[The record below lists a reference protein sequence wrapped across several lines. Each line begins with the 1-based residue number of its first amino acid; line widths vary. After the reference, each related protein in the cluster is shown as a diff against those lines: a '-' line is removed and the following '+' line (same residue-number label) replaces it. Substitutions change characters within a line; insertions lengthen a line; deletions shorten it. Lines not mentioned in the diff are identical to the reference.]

1 MACDVV
7 VIRVESSLGFE
18 YLCPHQLDVV
28 KAFATGRDM
37 LVPLPTGSRKSILMI
52 QTLVNPTYE
61 VLACKT
67 SLALTLSI
75 RLLQGQGT
83 LLLRTRA

>member
-7 VIRVESSLGFE
+7 VRRVELILGFE
-18 YLCPHQLDVV
+18 HLCPHQLDVV

-37 LVPLPTGSRKSILMI
+37 LVPLPTGSRKSILTI

-61 VLACKT
+61 VLACT
-67 SLALTLSI
+67 DSEHLPTPRSRYTVITNSCITA
-75 RLLQGQGT
+75 
-83 LLLRTRA
+83 